1 MAQEL
6 NDDGGRNVALFNSAL
21 ETGVRAVVIL
31 DAAFPR
37 CFDLAHLTWLDYLV
51 VHTADVG
58 GPDSLHP
65 SIPQRT
71 GELLVRRRLVEES
84 LEMMRNLHLV
94 DKHATKEG
102 IMYEAREEASAFV
115 DTLRTPY
122 ARELRSRAIWL
133 AEFLKEKSEE
143 DIAQIIAERIGRWA
157 VEFQNESGRK
167 GE

>member
-6 NDDGGRNVALFNSAL
+6 NDDDSRDVALFNSAL

-37 CFDLAHLTWLDYLV
+37 CFDLAHLTLLDYLV

-71 GELLVRRRLVEES
+71 GELLVRRRLVEEG
-84 LEMMRNLHLV
+84 LELMRNLHLV
-94 DKHATKEG
+94 DKYATKEG

-115 DTLRTPY
+115 DTLKTPY
-122 ARELRSRAIWL
+122 SRELRSRAIWL
-133 AEFLKEKSEE
+133 AEFLKEKSEK
-143 DIAQIIAERIGRWA
+143 DIAEIIAEQIGRWA
-157 VEFQNESGRK
+157 VEFQSESGRK